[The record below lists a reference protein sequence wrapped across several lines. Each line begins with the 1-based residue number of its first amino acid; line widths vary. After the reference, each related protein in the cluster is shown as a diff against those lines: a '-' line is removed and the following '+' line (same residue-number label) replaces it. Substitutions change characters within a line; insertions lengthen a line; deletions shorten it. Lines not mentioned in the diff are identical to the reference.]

1 MTAGVDAAVPP
12 AGKKKW
18 RGDDFPSWLSPMVVK
33 ELRQGVQSGA
43 FAWTFIGLQGA
54 MFLLMTWALTFF
66 EPGSHGRAHDMVHFF
81 FWLIVAAG
89 VLLVLPL
96 RGLGAISSERIGNN
110 LDLVR
115 LTRLSATRIV
125 LGKWLAIVAQAALLV
140 TAILPY
146 LVLRY
151 FFGGVNVVRDL
162 EIIGWLFAGSMVVA
176 AVALALSTLPLW
188 VRIGAATLA
197 VPVGLG
203 AVEVFFS
210 RGGFVVVRTAERLGV
225 FALFTL
231 YVVVLLEYTASRIA
245 PVAEN
250 HALRKR
256 TIAFL
261 ISLIGLAIGVWAY
274 QQVVGVAVVVLLPLL
289 LTYAAEA
296 LVERPVHLTS
306 QAAAFA
312 RFGLPGRIAA
322 RVLTPGWAT
331 GLVFVFILAALCLA
345 SLATGA
351 WRFSAERERLGM
363 AAVVPLLLATVL
375 FPLPAVV
382 WLPRVRY
389 RLLLYALVQLLCF
402 MVFVYTNAMKPP
414 GMAWKEWTLGWQLL
428 LPLPLASLV
437 SLMASDGSEVVA
449 RACLPWSG
457 IMIALVCLAVAKPWV
472 REMRKTGLMLAAARA
487 GRSARAASVRGGAS
501 A

>member
-1 MTAGVDAAVPP
+1 MTSGVYAALPP
-12 AGKKKW
+12 AEKKKW

-54 MFLLMTWALTFF
+54 MFVLMSWALTFF
-66 EPGSHGRAHDMVHFF
+66 EPGSRGPGQDMVHFF

-125 LGKWLAIVAQAALLV
+125 LGKWLAIVAQAALVV

-151 FFGGVNVVRDL
+151 FFGGVNVVRDM

-176 AVALALSTLPLW
+176 AAALALSTLPHW
-188 VRIGAATLA
+188 VRIGVGVLA
-197 VPVGLG
+197 LPVGFALL
-203 AVEVFFS
+203 ETFS
-210 RGGFVVVRTAERLGV
+210 RRGSFVFVRSAERLG
-225 FALFTL
+225 ALALLSL
-231 YVVVLLEYTASRIA
+231 YSLVLLEYTASRIA

-256 TIAFL
+256 TIAL
-261 ISLIGLAIGVWAY
+261 LIGGVWLAVGVWASRE
-274 QQVVGVAVVVLLPLL
+274 QAAWTMATTLPLL
-289 LTYAAEA
+289 ITYAIEA
-296 LVERPVHLTS
+296 LAERPVYLAS

-312 RFGLPGRIAA
+312 RFGLPGRLAA
-322 RVLTPGWAT
+322 RVLMPGWAT
-331 GLVFVFILAALCLA
+331 GVVFVFILAALGLTFLGMA
-345 SLATGA
+345 D
-351 WRFSAERERLGM
+351 WRFSAGRERLAV
-363 AAVVPLLLATVL
+363 AAVVSLCVATVL

-402 MVFVYTNAMKPP
+402 MVFVYTNAMKPL
-414 GMAWKEWTLGWQLL
+414 GLAWKDWTLGWQSM
-428 LPLPLASLV
+428 LPLPLASLA
-437 SLMASDGSEVVA
+437 SLIAAAGSEKVA
-449 RACLPWSG
+449 VACLIASG
-457 IMIALVCLAVAKPWV
+457 VVIAIVCLAVAKPWL
-472 REMRKTGLMLAAARA
+472 REMRETSRLLSAAQGR
-487 GRSARAASVRGGAS
+487 RSAGVASVSAGAP

>member
-1 MTAGVDAAVPP
+1 MSHALVAA
-12 AGKKKW
+12 AEKKKW

-54 MFLLMTWALTFF
+54 MFLLMSWALTFF
-66 EPGSHGRAHDMVHFF
+66 EPGSRGPGQDMVHFF

-125 LGKWLAIVAQAALLV
+125 LGKWLAIVAQAALV
-140 TAILPY
+140 VAAILPY

-176 AVALALSTLPLW
+176 AAALALSTLPLW

-197 VPVGLG
+197 VPVGFALL
-203 AVEVFFS
+203 ETFSS
-210 RGGFVVVRTAERLGV
+210 RGGFVFMRTAERLGV
-225 FALFTL
+225 LALLAL
-231 YVVVLLEYTASRIA
+231 YVVVLVEYTASRIA

-256 TIAFL
+256 TIAL
-261 ISLIGLAIGVWAY
+261 LIGGVWLAVGVWASERAA
-274 QQVVGVAVVVLLPLL
+274 GWTMAATLPLL
-289 LTYAAEA
+289 VTYAIEA
-296 LVERPVHLTS
+296 LMERPVHLKS
-306 QAAAFA
+306 QAAVFA
-312 RFGLPGRIAA
+312 RFSLPGRLAA
-322 RVLTPGWAT
+322 GVLTPGWAS
-331 GLVFVFILAALCLA
+331 GLVFVFLLAAVCLPA
-345 SLATGA
+345 WWAWV
-351 WRFSAERERLGM
+351 WRFASGREQL
-363 AAVVPLLLATVL
+363 AVTTIAPLVLATVL

-382 WLPRVRY
+382 WLPRVRH
-389 RLLLYALVQLLCF
+389 RLLLYSLVQLLCF
-402 MVFVYTNAMKPP
+402 MVFIYTNAMKPP
-414 GMAWKEWTLGWQLL
+414 GMAWKDWTLGWESM
-428 LPLPLASLV
+428 LPLPLASLA
-437 SLMASDGSEVVA
+437 SLMASNGSEEVA
-449 RACLPWSG
+449 RACVPWSG
-457 IMIALVCLAVAKPWV
+457 VAIAIVCLAVAKPWL
-472 REMRKTGLMLAAARA
+472 REMREMGRVLAATRA
-487 GRSARAASVRGGAS
+487 AQSARVASVSAGAP

>member
-1 MTAGVDAAVPP
+1 MSHALAA
-12 AGKKKW
+12 AAEKKKW

-66 EPGSHGRAHDMVHFF
+66 EPGSRGPGQDMVQFF

-125 LGKWLAIVAQAALLV
+125 LGKWLAIVAQAALVV

-162 EIIGWLFAGSMVVA
+162 EIVAWLFAGSMVVA
-176 AVALALSTLPLW
+176 AAALALSTLPHW
-188 VRIGAATLA
+188 VRIGVGTLA
-197 VPVGLG
+197 LPVGF
-203 AVEVFFS
+203 AVLQSFS
-210 RGGFVVVRTAERLGV
+210 MRGGFVFVRAAERIGV
-225 FALFTL
+225 FALLAL

-250 HALRKR
+250 HAVRKR
-256 TIAFL
+256 MIALF
-261 ISLIGLAIGVWAY
+261 IGFAWLAIGAWAHREW
-274 QQVVGVAVVVLLPLL
+274 VGIAMLALLPLV
-289 LTYAAEA
+289 LTYAVEA

-312 RFGLPGRIAA
+312 RFGLPGRVAA
-322 RVLTPGWAT
+322 HVLTPGWAT
-331 GLVFVFILAALCLA
+331 GVVFVFILAALGLA
-345 SLATGA
+345 FLVMAD
-351 WRFSAERERLGM
+351 WRLSAGRERLAV
-363 AAVVPLLLATVL
+363 AAVVPLFLATVL

-414 GMAWKEWTLGWQLL
+414 GLAWKDWTRGWQSM
-428 LPLPLASLV
+428 LPLPLASLA
-437 SLMASDGSEVVA
+437 SLISSGASEEVA
-449 RACLPWSG
+449 SACLIASG
-457 IMIALVCLAVAKPWV
+457 VVIAIVCLAVAKPWL
-472 REMRKTGLMLAAARA
+472 REMRETGRVLAAAKG
-487 GRSARAASVRGGAS
+487 GRSSRAASVSDGA
-501 A
+501 AA